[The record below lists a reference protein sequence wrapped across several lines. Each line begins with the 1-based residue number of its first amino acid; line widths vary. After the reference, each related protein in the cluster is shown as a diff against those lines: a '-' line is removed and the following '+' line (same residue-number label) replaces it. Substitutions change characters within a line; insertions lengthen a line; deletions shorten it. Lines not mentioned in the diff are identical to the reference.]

1 MRCMIQSNL
10 SSCEIGYVYVCVCV
24 CTCVCYHSVV
34 SNSLWPHGCSLLGSM
49 SMGFPRQEYWNGL
62 SFPSLGDLPNPGI
75 DRSPALQADSF
86 FFFSIYFIF
95 FYFYCGATREAHEMG
110 YLQIKGDSQELD
122 FFVEE
127 NTRFTVL
134 KGMSWHISEISHYS
148 STSLNS
154 HKFDLSASVALMS
167 QRLLYISH
175 FLLILTYRY
184 DINDTLDQCHGLQ
197 DVTTAQI
204 SLLYY
209 HKGKESW
216 YYSGVKL
223 QIYYH
228 LFIVHINC
236 F

>member
-1 MRCMIQSNL
+1 MDC
-10 SSCEIGYVYVCVCV
+10 
-24 CTCVCYHSVV
+24 H
-34 SNSLWPHGCSLLGSM
+34 SLLWGI
-49 SMGFPRQEYWNGL
+49 FPTQGLTGLLHCRQIL
-62 SFPSLGDLPNPGI
+62 
-75 DRSPALQADSF
+75 F
-86 FFFSIYFIF
+86 FFFQFFLFF

-154 HKFDLSASVALMS
+154 HKFDLS
-167 QRLLYISH
+167 H